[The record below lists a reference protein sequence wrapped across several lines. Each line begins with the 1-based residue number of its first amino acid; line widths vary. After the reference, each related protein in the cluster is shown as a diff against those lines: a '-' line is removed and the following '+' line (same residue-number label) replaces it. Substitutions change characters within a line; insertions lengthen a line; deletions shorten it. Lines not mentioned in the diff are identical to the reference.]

1 MRWRS
6 CLLLTVT
13 GLASSCG
20 GNIDTSPT
28 EGASSAIE
36 MPAPTNLF
44 HAAQLGDL
52 TAVQQYISQGISVT
66 NRHPE
71 NGQTALHYAAWSGH
85 TGTVAWL
92 ISQEADLNAVDN
104 EGKAPLD
111 FAWMPRGKA
120 ASNLLRSAGAK
131 QGNKPHTPET
141 TNSNI
146 NPTKDSPAKL

>member
-1 MRWRS
+1 MLLS
-6 CLLLTVT
+6 NEVALCLLLTVT

-28 EGASSAIE
+28 EGASGAID

-52 TAVQQYISQGISVT
+52 TAVQQYISQGMSVT

-85 TGTVAWL
+85 TLSKSGAQWAL
-92 ISQEADLNAVDN
+92 AADAQ
-104 EGKAPLD
+104 A
-111 FAWMPRGKA
+111 
-120 ASNLLRSAGAK
+120 
-131 QGNKPHTPET
+131 
-141 TNSNI
+141 
-146 NPTKDSPAKL
+146 